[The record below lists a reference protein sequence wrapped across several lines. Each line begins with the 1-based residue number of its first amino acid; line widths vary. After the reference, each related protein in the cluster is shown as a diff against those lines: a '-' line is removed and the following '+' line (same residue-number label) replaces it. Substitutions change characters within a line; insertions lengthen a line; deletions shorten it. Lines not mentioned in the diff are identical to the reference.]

1 MKNSAIILAAGRS
14 TRMKEDKIFLE
25 LLGKPVLYHS
35 VKPFEEHKNIEE
47 IIIVT
52 RAENRKRIESII
64 KQYDLK
70 KIRNVIEGG
79 ETRQD
84 SAYEGV
90 KAANKTEIILI
101 HNAANPLIKEKEI
114 TNLLKAIEK
123 YGAVA
128 IGYPAKDTIK
138 STDSKNF
145 ATKTLNRKNLW
156 QMQTPQG
163 MRYEIA
169 LQAFEQAYKDN
180 FTGTDD
186 ASLAERL
193 GYKVKLVECS
203 RENIKITYPEDLK
216 FAEAILK
223 SRK

>member
-35 VKPFEEHKNIEE
+35 IRPFEEHKSIEE

-70 KIRNVIEGG
+70 KIRSVIEGG

-90 KAANKTEIILI
+90 KAANKSGIILI
-101 HNAANPLIKEKEI
+101 HNAASPLIKEKEI
-114 TNLLKAIEK
+114 TNILKAIEK
-123 YGAVA
+123 YGAA
-128 IGYPAKDTIK
+128 ATGYPVKDTIK

-169 LQAFEQAYKDN
+169 LQAFEQAYKDS
-180 FTGTDD
+180 FFGTDD

>member
-35 VKPFEEHKNIEE
+35 IKPFEEHKNIEE

-123 YGAVA
+123 YGAAA

>member
-1 MKNSAIILAAGRS
+1 MKNSAIILATGRS

-70 KIRNVIEGG
+70 KIKSIIEGG

-123 YGAVA
+123 YGAA
-128 IGYPAKDTIK
+128 ATGYPAKDTIK
-138 STDSKNF
+138 ISDSKNF
-145 ATKTLNRKNLW
+145 AIKTLNRKNLW

-169 LQAFEQAYKDN
+169 LQAFEQAYKDG
-180 FTGTDD
+180 FFGTDD
-186 ASLAERL
+186 VSLAERI